1 MKTRSLL
8 HRLEAEDGAVWKVPI
23 NQAAPIPVCR
33 LNGFN
38 ISLSDGTAFFT
49 GALPRD
55 AASFAFDL
63 GDACET
69 TMANDTDFP
78 IAILALEEP
87 MDQAVYACRLNQVT
101 GRVWV
106 NYVGA
111 EGEDTLAPTAA
122 PTLTSTLAPVRELIP
137 GLFGEN

>member
-1 MKTRSLL
+1 VDLTDASQSPTRTLEVGPGAGLDGTGLL
-8 HRLEAEDGAVWKVPI
+8 VLVGEP
-23 NQAAPIPVCR
+23 
-33 LNGFN
+33 
-38 ISLSDGTAFFT
+38 GTAFFT
-49 GALPRD
+49 GALPSD
-55 AASFAFDL
+55 TAPFAFDL

-69 TMANDTDFP
+69 TMPNETDFP

-87 MDQAVYACRLNQVT
+87 VDQAVYACSLNQVT

-106 NYVGA
+106 NYIGA